1 MITVGPTQDEVLA
14 ALGNFLQAICSPTG
28 IEVVV
33 GQVNRVPQPLV
44 TNHIV
49 MWPILRTR
57 LETNVEKSVD
67 TSFVS
72 SIAGT
77 VMTVT
82 NLIQGN
88 IQVGAQVFGPGLAA
102 NTYVASLGTG
112 VGGVGTYNIL
122 PTQTIASKKM
132 ASGVLDILQP
142 TQLTVQIDVHGPV
155 SGDNAQVIT
164 TLLRDSYG
172 VEALQA
178 LNSNV
183 FPLFASEPRQMP
195 FKDGEQQYE
204 DRWIVEANLQVN
216 QVVVVLQ
223 QFADVLLVDV
233 ISVEAAYS

>member
-1 MITVGPTQDEVLA
+1 MITVGPTQDEILA
-14 ALGNFLQAICSPTG
+14 ALGDFLQAICSPSD

-33 GQVNRVPQPLV
+33 GQVNRVPQPLSINQV
-44 TNHIV
+44 I

-57 LETNVEKSVD
+57 LETNIEESID

-77 VMTVT
+77 LMTVT
-82 NLIQGN
+82 NLIQGE
-88 IQVGAQVFGPGLAA
+88 IKIGAQVFGPGLAD
-102 NTYVASLGTG
+102 NTYVASFGTG
-112 VGGVGTYNIL
+112 TGGVGTYNIL
-122 PTQTIASKKM
+122 PTQTVASEQM

-142 TQLTVQIDVHGPV
+142 TQLTVQLDVHGPV

-178 LNSNV
+178 LNPNV
-183 FPLFASEPRQMP
+183 FPLFASEPRQVP

-204 DRWIVEANLQVN
+204 DRWIIEANLQVN
-216 QVVVVLQ
+216 QVVVVPQ
-223 QFADVLLVDV
+223 QFADEISVDV
-233 ISVEAAYS
+233 ISVEATYS